1 MDFRRSGAT
10 ALLAGGIAAGLVA
23 LHDYVTDPPCAIPA
37 QPCGPRAPAGCGY
50 FTCPGPAVHWWP
62 VAIVGLVI
70 ALLGA
75 ALTLANH
82 EARSR
87 AS

>member
-1 MDFRRSGAT
+1 VDFRRSGAT

-50 FTCPGPAVHWWP
+50 WWP

-75 ALTLANH
+75 ALTDAGLAC
-82 EARSR
+82 RSVTGS
-87 AS
+87 AGA